1 MKISEKELENICR
14 KLLNNVVI
22 NKVHPINDINLFS
35 ILNMEN
41 KEVSAHS
48 KFLYYIF
55 LPFIDENGNKDDKN
69 LRELFK
75 QLHPNVAKP
84 DFIDIQQEVVTDF
97 GRLDFLVL
105 YEINGKK
112 DASVIELKI
121 WAQEQPNQIS
131 RYKDYMISKGF
142 NANNI
147 FFLTPTERKSQT
159 GESINI
165 LLNREIKEALKAIIT
180 IRNNSNYTSVINQ
193 YINIIEK
200 LSGENKMEN
209 QIESAKDIIAVG
221 KLYNQRQEALEI
233 ILSEFMQN
241 LESKLKSNSF
251 FKNNETVFEFVDS
264 TKFEK
269 GSVSGYYTSSSK
281 TMPIIPLKV
290 NKKYLQEKY
299 KTYIDENV
307 DMYFVAEIDYKL
319 YCAVTL
325 KTNYND
331 GIKATDIPDKI
342 IEVLGL
348 NNKAGSYMAWD
359 YVKCNNNL
367 VDFNNYEHNTNG
379 ILNLLEEGTLT
390 ISDNHIE
397 QICDDIID
405 KFKEY
410 SEKFLII

>member
-1 MKISEKELENICR
+1 MKINEKELENICR
-14 KLLNNVVI
+14 KLLNNVMI
-22 NKVHPINDINLFS
+22 SKVHPINDINLFS

-48 KFLYYIF
+48 KFLYF
-55 LPFIDENGNKDDKN
+55 VFSPFIDKSGNKDDKN

-75 QLHPNVAKP
+75 QLHPNAAKP

-97 GRLDFLVL
+97 GRLDFLIL

-121 WAQEQPNQIS
+121 WAQEQPNQIN
-131 RYKDYMISKGF
+131 RYKDYMISKGY

-159 GESINI
+159 GESNNI

-180 IRNNSNYTSVINQ
+180 IRNNQNYTSVINQ

-200 LSGENKMEN
+200 LSGENKMKN
-209 QIESAKDIIAVG
+209 QIKSAKDIIAVG
-221 KLYNQRQEALEI
+221 KLYNQRQEALEM
-233 ILSEFMQN
+233 ILSEFMQK
-241 LESKLKSNSF
+241 LESKLESNIF
-251 FKNNETVFEFVDS
+251 FELNETVFTFVDS
-264 TKFEK
+264 TKFQK
-269 GSVSGYYTSSSK
+269 GLVTGYYTSSSK
-281 TMPIIPLKV
+281 IMPIIPLKV
-290 NKKYLQEKY
+290 NKKYLKEEY
-299 KTYIDENV
+299 KKYIDENIDV
-307 DMYFVAEIDYKL
+307 YFVAEIDYRL

-325 KTNYND
+325 RTNYND
-331 GIKATDIPDKI
+331 GIKAADVPHEIVEK
-342 IEVLGL
+342 LGL
-348 NNKAGSYMAWD
+348 NNKSGSYMAWD

-379 ILNLLEEGTLT
+379 ILNLLKEGTLT
-390 ISDNHIE
+390 ISDNYIE